1 MKPYQKCRVAG
12 LSGLGELSEISK
24 MPQSTLIK
32 WNETRPFVFESILEK
47 SAREKIKALT
57 K

>member
-1 MKPYQKCRVAG
+1 MKPHEKCKKAG
-12 LSGLGELSEISK
+12 LSGLKELSEISK

-32 WNETRPFVFESILEK
+32 WSETRPFVFEAILEK
-47 SAREKIKALT
+47 SAREKIKTLT